1 MTEPLP
7 ARETPAPVVYF
18 EILGGEGTRH
28 ELREF
33 YARSFGWQY
42 QVAEQWDYAAVARDE
57 GTPGIGGA
65 VHEAPD
71 GPRVVLSIEVEDV
84 RAALDVVLA
93 NGAELVQEIVVV
105 PGIVTYAQ
113 FRDPASNVLTLSAR
127 ATPDAD

>member
-1 MTEPLP
+1 MEPP
-7 ARETPAPVVYF
+7 SAREMPAPVVYF

-28 ELREF
+28 QLREC
-33 YARSFGWQY
+33 YARCFGWQY
-42 QVAEQWDYAAVARDE
+42 QVAEQWDYAAVDRDE
-57 GTPGIGGA
+57 GAAGIGGA

-113 FRDPASNVLTLSAR
+113 FRDPAGNVLTLSAR
-127 ATPDAD
+127 ETLDPG